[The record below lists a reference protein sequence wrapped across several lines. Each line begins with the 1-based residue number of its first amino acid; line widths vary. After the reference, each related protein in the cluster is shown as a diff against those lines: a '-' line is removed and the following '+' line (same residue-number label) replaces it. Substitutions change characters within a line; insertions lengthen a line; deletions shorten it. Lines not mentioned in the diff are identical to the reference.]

1 MEYKMARKQIGT
13 VYLERQPHRDGL
25 KRLQL
30 TYQLLIEAAKQVTTE
45 EKQNE
50 DQNSQSQEVE
60 KCQQ

>member
-1 MEYKMARKQIGT
+1 MARKQIGT

-30 TYQLLIEAAKQVTTE
+30 TYQLLIEAAKEVTTK

-50 DQNSQSQEVE
+50 NPNSQSQEVE
-60 KCQQ
+60 K